1 MTDISNARTTE
12 PGQLRESRVVH
23 INRVAKV
30 VKGDVAFRSPH
41 LLLSVTVQVA

>member
-23 INRVAKV
+23 INRVAAAADAAREA
-30 VKGDVAFRSPH
+30 GLEF
-41 LLLSVTVQVA
+41 